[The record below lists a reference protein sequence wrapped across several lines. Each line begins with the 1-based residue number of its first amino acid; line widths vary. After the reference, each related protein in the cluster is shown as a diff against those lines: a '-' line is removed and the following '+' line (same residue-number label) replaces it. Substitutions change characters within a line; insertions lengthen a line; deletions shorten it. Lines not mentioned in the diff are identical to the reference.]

1 MAPFSYFQCL
11 TDVYDVQIPR
21 KFYYLVNVINYSN
34 SSANPVLYA
43 SRIPEFREAWALCF
57 LRKPAA
63 PNIGKN
69 ISRNKRTLV
78 LKPETDLRTPQ
89 TETSHLQ
96 LAFEQ
101 EVLDTKL

>member
-1 MAPFSYFQCL
+1 MS
-11 TDVYDVQIPR
+11 VV
-21 KFYYLVNVINYSN
+21 NYSN
-34 SSANPVLYA
+34 SFANPVLYA
-43 SRIPEFREAWALCF
+43 LRIPEFREAWALCS

-63 PNIGKN
+63 SKIGKN
-69 ISRNKRTLV
+69 ISRNKKNLV
-78 LKPETDLRTPQ
+78 LKPGTELRTSR